1 MIAVAKVT
9 RSGLAGST
17 GAVIMATSHRASG
30 RPPGPNAARNGVRV
44 NGWPQS
50 SWDETETLD
59 CAIDAAKYGTG
70 LRGPRQRTDDS
81 ELGAPRVCHRPPG
94 AR

>member
-17 GAVIMATSHRASG
+17 RAVIMATWHRASG
-30 RPPGPNAARNGVRV
+30 RPPARTPPVGAPV

-81 ELGAPRVCHRPPG
+81 ELGAPRVCHRLPG